1 MGAAIVNLDG
11 TFTYTPNNG
20 ARGIDTFTYRVDDLE
35 GGVDTETVTIIIGDT
50 RIMPLGDS
58 ITLGTQSLGLP
69 PAGFRIAYR
78 QTLFEELVRLDYAID
93 FVGNQSE
100 GQLTGLADTNHEGHG
115 GINTTELIIGRTPN
129 PNILPAPFAPFPGI
143 FEALNNNP
151 ADVILLHIGTNDSP
165 GSGPG
170 PNLGLTEVQVNTL
183 LNEIDRWETDGLN
196 GNAVTVVVARIIN
209 QTPINPAV
217 TMVNDAVVQ
226 MIQGRINNNGDN
238 IIIVDQENAL
248 TYPADLAD
256 NLHPRPNG
264 YNKMADVWLF
274 PLAGTGTQ
282 TNTGTANQTGAHTGP
297 GILPT
302 CN

>member
-1 MGAAIVNLDG
+1 ML
-11 TFTYTPNNG
+11 
-20 ARGIDTFTYRVDDLE
+20 
-35 GGVDTETVTIIIGDT
+35 IIGDT

-78 QTLFEELVRLDYAID
+78 KTLYESLVSLGYAID

-115 GINTTELIIGRTPN
+115 GITSTGLVDG
-129 PNILPAPFAPFPGI
+129 PAPFSTYPGI
-143 FEALNNNP
+143 FQALENNP
-151 ADVILLHIGTNDSP
+151 ADVILLHIGAND
-165 GSGPG
+165 G
-170 PNLGLTEVQVNTL
+170 PNPGFTEVEVNRL

-196 GNAVTVVVARIIN
+196 GNIVTVVVARIIN
-209 QTPINPAV
+209 QNPINPAV

-226 MIQGRINNNGDN
+226 MVQGRINNNGDN

-248 TYPADLAD
+248 IYPDDLAD
-256 NLHPRPNG
+256 NLHPFPSG

-282 TNTGTANQTGAHTGP
+282 TGTSTANQTGAHTGP